1 MSQFAIEEISDWQ
14 QLTPLRQQWNDLVSS
29 QNLPPA
35 HQFDWQATVWEVNRA
50 QKELLVLLLRDGQ
63 GLAGIAPFVKE
74 TEKRKGLTVSILRPL
89 SWFHSMHGTQLIRG
103 SDSQSLFREIFDYL
117 ARKHGHWALWFTQFE
132 SGEEQERLFIRE
144 LRDRGL
150 SYESYVGER
159 SPYMRLS
166 QTWEEKMKT
175 LQPRF
180 RTALR
185 SREKRLR
192 ERGRIELRFL
202 DSLGDLQAGL
212 EAIREIE
219 GDSWKVS
226 AGSAITEQDF
236 QWQFYSR
243 YAPIAALNGTLRIP
257 VLFLDGEPLAYDYA
271 LLERGVYYLLKT
283 SYKQKWQEM
292 YPGFVLRK
300 MLVEWMYAQQG
311 SEIDFLGKDE
321 EWKMK
326 WTDSVREHTVCYG
339 YNHNLSALYLRSLH
353 HIGALLRRK
362 G

>member
-1 MSQFAIEEISDWQ
+1 
-14 QLTPLRQQWNDLVSS
+14 
-29 QNLPPA
+29 
-35 HQFDWQATVWEVNRA
+35 
-50 QKELLVLLLRDGQ
+50 
-63 GLAGIAPFVKE
+63 
-74 TEKRKGLTVSILRPL
+74 
-89 SWFHSMHGTQLIRG
+89 
-103 SDSQSLFREIFDYL
+103 
-117 ARKHGHWALWFTQFE
+117 
-132 SGEEQERLFIRE
+132 
-144 LRDRGL
+144 
-150 SYESYVGER
+150 
-159 SPYMRLS
+159 MRLS
-166 QTWEEKMKT
+166 ETWEEKMKT

-180 RTALR
+180 RTSLR

-192 ERGRIELRFL
+192 EKGRTELRFL
-202 DSLGDLQAGL
+202 DSVTDWQAGL

-243 YAPIAALNGTLRIP
+243 YAPIAANNGTLRIP
-257 VLFLDGEPLAYDYA
+257 VLFLEGEPLAYDYA

-300 MLVEWMYAQQG
+300 LLVEWMYAQQG

-321 EWKMK
+321 EWKLK
-326 WTDSVREHTVCYG
+326 WTESVREHTVCYS
-339 YNHNLSALYLRSLH
+339 YNRNLSALYLRSLH
-353 HIGALLRRK
+353 HIGALLHRK